1 MKLKGSG
8 DVLINLKSTLTE
20 LVKYANIHRVHEIKQ
35 TVHFI
40 LTICQQHLFQFNFK
54 KEGERIITIDS
65 KTN

>member
-1 MKLKGSG
+1 M
-8 DVLINLKSTLTE
+8 TE
-20 LVKYANIHRVHEIKQ
+20 LVKYANIHRIHEIKQ

-40 LTICQQHLFQFNFK
+40 LTICQQHFFQFNLK